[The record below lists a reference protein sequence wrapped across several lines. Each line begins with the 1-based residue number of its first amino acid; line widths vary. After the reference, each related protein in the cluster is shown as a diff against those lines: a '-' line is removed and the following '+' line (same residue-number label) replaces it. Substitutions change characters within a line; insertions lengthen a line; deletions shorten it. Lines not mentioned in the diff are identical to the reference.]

1 MADVRLAT
9 VAAFQHIFETDEL
22 LHGLVRRQALKD
34 WVDLLAVSHPLDRW
48 VVSEAIHA
56 GSACQNVAEVAPMAC
71 EQPIATWLGYT
82 RGGMAC

>member
-9 VAAFQHIFETDEL
+9 VAAFQHMFETDEL

-48 VVSEAIHA
+48 AVFEAIHVIRSGMSKCIG
-56 GSACQNVAEVAPMAC
+56 GSPHV
-71 EQPIATWLGYT
+71 L
-82 RGGMAC
+82 